1 MNDLN
6 TVCLMGRLTQS
17 VECRYIK
24 SGTPIMEMTVAVNR
38 NVKKGEQWGQEAS
51 FFTVKTFSKYAES
64 LAKKNLLFKGARVI
78 LKGSMVQERWEKDG
92 QKKSRVVVIADEFYL
107 VDFKKDEQ
115 TPDVVDQI
123 QTLFTRGQDTEFNT
137 QSEDY
142 PFNDDVQF

>member
-17 VECRYIK
+17 VECRYLK

-38 NVKKGEQWGQEAS
+38 NVKKGEQWEQEGS

-64 LAKKNLLFKGARVI
+64 LAKKNLLLKGARVI

-92 QKKSRVVVIADEFYL
+92 QKKSRVVVMADEFNL

-115 TPDVVDQI
+115 TPYVVDQS
-123 QTLFTRGQDTEFNT
+123 QTPFTKGQDTGFYT
-137 QSEDY
+137 QSEDI
-142 PFNDDVQF
+142 PFSDDVVF